1 VNLIFHCIDFPLG
14 RLIRGARKKGSA
26 FFDYFCL
33 LPILIAPLKH
43 KGSHMKSFEIG
54 NGKVHFAIM
63 PTEWNQKYDGH
74 SSSSNNNNFN
84 KWAGSAKGG
93 GHHYGEGPVPSPP
106 CPLPPNK
113 PANHHFT
120 LHLLSGFYGKANK
133 VRNENCHGMVT
144 VVSNGF
150 KRVIAPI

>member
-1 VNLIFHCIDFPLG
+1 MESEVRRAQQQQHRMQQLPSG
-14 RLIRGARKKGSA
+14 RFKGNHPA
-26 FFDYFCL
+26 
-33 LPILIAPLKH
+33 AAATTTAATATA
-43 KGSHMKSFEIG
+43 IG
-54 NGKVHFAIM
+54 
-63 PTEWNQKYDGH
+63 
-74 SSSSNNNNFN
+74 SSNNNNFN